1 MSIIS
6 NIRNEI
12 SKLDFVLSSD
22 SDKGE
27 GEEKVFNPAY
37 TRISEKINDLK
48 QKIIA
53 QLGKDSYTSFLS
65 FVRSSLGKTDRSK
78 VIQMVG
84 EENVGIW
91 LIAENVVH
99 LEKVIM
105 RVPTYIS

>member
-37 TRISEKINDLK
+37 TR
-48 QKIIA
+48 
-53 QLGKDSYTSFLS
+53 LS
-65 FVRSSLGKTDRSK
+65 
-78 VIQMVG
+78 
-84 EENVGIW
+84 
-91 LIAENVVH
+91 
-99 LEKVIM
+99 
-105 RVPTYIS
+105 